1 MFGTDDVDRVI
12 RSLKHGKAAGLDGIS
27 VEHLT
32 YSHPSL
38 ICQLRKL
45 FNLIMQHGYVPK
57 NFGNGVVVPILKD
70 RLGDVSSLDN
80 YRAITIS
87 NIISKVFESCLLD
100 KFGDF
105 LTSHDLQFGF

>member
-1 MFGTDDVDRVI
+1 MFGTDDVNRVI

-57 NFGNGVVVPILKD
+57 NVGNGVVVPILKD

-80 YRAITIS
+80 YRAITVS
-87 NIISKVFESCLLD
+87 YTH
-100 KFGDF
+100 
-105 LTSHDLQFGF
+105 LTLPTNREV